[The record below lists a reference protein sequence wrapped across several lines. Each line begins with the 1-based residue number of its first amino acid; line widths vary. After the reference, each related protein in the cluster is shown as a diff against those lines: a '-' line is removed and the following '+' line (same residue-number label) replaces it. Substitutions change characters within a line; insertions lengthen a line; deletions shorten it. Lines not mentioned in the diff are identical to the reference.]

1 MKKNESIKMFF
12 LLSIILI
19 QTSNQKFLQFDI
31 KTKCPKVPL
40 TPLGILIS
48 LSEDEE
54 YAYESTLSPS
64 EREPYESII
73 ELKRSFSSTMSYI
86 PQSFNPENE
95 EYWKGLNY
103 LLIVFVI
110 IAIFPTL
117 FIIFYLLMRFV
128 FKKCTGPKKISQI
141 NKIYRNLTWLIM
153 ILSTIV
159 TAILFAI
166 VLGKSVAVGKNI
178 SIAFDFAVD
187 SISKSDTAYSNI
199 NNAVEVFKKYNNSKV
214 LPDINY
220 MTKFKDNIEKY
231 IKNTKERT
239 QQILDDDS
247 ARTKITA
254 FVFTGYYF
262 LILLAFLF
270 FFLKSEKLECIVSVF
285 LFFAVPSVL
294 ILEGYNAKFF
304 FFYGDLC
311 DSVNGALYKN
321 EYPVADQSLG
331 YYYNCFPIVTKSSL
345 YNIRY
350 RLYQIYDDIVI
361 KEENASNLTG
371 LEKERY
377 ETIKKTYTDI
387 KTNTFDQLLKCEMVS
402 KVIPK
407 IEAQF
412 CQDSLDDMYTLI
424 LLMTWII
431 LTSLGVAIGA
441 RRLQVLIWKK
451 RNEIESMMQNEE
463 VMF

>member
-1 MKKNESIKMFF
+1 MKKNASIKLFF

-19 QTSNQKFLQFDI
+19 QTSNQNFLQFDI

-48 LSEDEE
+48 LSESDDS
-54 YAYESTLSPS
+54 AYESTLSPS

-86 PQSFNPENE
+86 PQSFSPENE

-128 FKKCTGPKKISQI
+128 FKKCTGPKKISQV
-141 NKIYRNLTWLIM
+141 NKLYRNLTWLIM

-199 NNAVEVFKKYNNSKV
+199 NNAVEVFRNYNKSNI
-214 LPDINY
+214 LPDTNF
-220 MTKFKDNIEKY
+220 MAKFKDNIENY

-270 FFLKSEKLECIVSVF
+270 FFLKSEKLECLISVF
-285 LFFAVPSVL
+285 LFFAVPSILV
-294 ILEGYNAKFF
+294 LEGYNAKFF
-304 FFYGDLC
+304 FYYGDLC

-321 EYPVADQSLG
+321 EYPVADQALG
-331 YYYNCFPIVTKSSL
+331 YYYNCFNTETKASI

-350 RLYQIYDDIVI
+350 KLYEQSAGS
-361 KEENASNLTG
+361 EE
-371 LEKERY
+371 Y
-377 ETIKKTYTDI
+377 Q
-387 KTNTFDQLLKCEMVS
+387 TFDTKTLRPLYKCEIVS
-402 KVIPK
+402 KVIPR
-407 IEAQF
+407 IEADF
-412 CQDSLDDMYTLI
+412 CKESLDHMYTI
-424 LLMTWII
+424 INLMTWIV
-431 LTSLGVAIGA
+431 LASLGVAIGS
-441 RRLQVLIWKK
+441 RRLQVLIWKRK
-451 RNEIESMMQNEE
+451 KEIESMMANQE
-463 VMF
+463 VLY

>member
-1 MKKNESIKMFF
+1 MKKNASIKLFF
-12 LLSIILI
+12 LISIILI
-19 QTSNQKFLQFDI
+19 QISNQNFLQFDI

-40 TPLGILIS
+40 TRLGILIS
-48 LSEDEE
+48 LSDLEDSS
-54 YAYESTLSPS
+54 YESTLSPS
-64 EREPYESII
+64 EREVYESII

-86 PQSFNPENE
+86 PQSFSPENE

-128 FKKCTGPKKISQI
+128 FKKCTGPKKISQV
-141 NKIYRNLTWLIM
+141 NKLYRNLTWLIM

-166 VLGKSVAVGKNI
+166 VLGKSVAVGRNI

-199 NNAVEVFKKYNNSKV
+199 NNAVEVFRKYNDSI
-214 LPDINY
+214 LPNINF
-220 MTKFKDNIEKY
+220 MTKFKDNIENY

-270 FFLKSEKLECIVSVF
+270 FFLKSEKLECIISVF
-285 LFFAVPSVL
+285 LFFAIPSILV
-294 ILEGYNAKFF
+294 LEGYNAKFF
-304 FFYGDLC
+304 FYYGDLC
-311 DSVNGALYKN
+311 DSVHGALYKN

-331 YYYNCFPIVTKSSL
+331 YYYNCFPIETKSSL

-350 RLYQIYDDIVI
+350 RLYQIYDDIVL
-361 KEENASNLTG
+361 KEENYTNLEG
-371 LEKERY
+371 EEKAKFD
-377 ETIKKTYTDI
+377 TINRTYTNIQD
-387 KTNTFDQLLKCEMVS
+387 NTFNQLFKCEMVS
-402 KVIPK
+402 KVLPK
-407 IEAQF
+407 IEAEF
-412 CQDSLDDMYTLI
+412 CKDSLDYMYTLI
-424 LLMTWII
+424 FLMTWIV
-431 LTSLGVAIGA
+431 LTSLGVAIGS